1 MSGKRV
7 GDDAQVSRC
16 AEIVP
21 GADSGDFEVLLDIRI
36 PGSVEE
42 VAPAVENIMRQIKG
56 VECAKDHEFEIEVAL
71 LEALGNAVE
80 HGCAG
85 DPSKEVEV
93 WVGCHEDCG
102 LVVVVRDPGPG
113 FDPGLLPSP
122 VEGENLLR
130 THGRGVWL
138 INQLMDSVHYANG
151 GTELRMHKKPKSDGE
166 SGG

>member
-7 GDDAQVSRC
+7 ENEARVSRC

-21 GADSGDFEVLLDIRI
+21 GADSGEFEVLLDFRI
-36 PGSVEE
+36 PGSIEA
-42 VAPAVENIMRQIKG
+42 VAPAVENIMQRIRA

-85 DPSKEVEV
+85 DSSKEVEV
-93 WVGCHEDCG
+93 WIGCHEDCG

-113 FDPGLLPSP
+113 FDPALLPSP

-151 GTELRMHKKPKSDGE
+151 GTELRMHKKPKSDSGE
-166 SGG
+166 